1 MNLKFK
7 QKLGTPN
14 TFFQKVFPKFCI
26 FHDTNLFIW
35 QTQQFILIKMGGSDK
50 TPKNIQ
56 KILQKLK
63 KDEHQ
68 LGEFCLK
75 NAVDALKANGYTD
88 AHIWVPTILPN
99 VLGEMEYVESNT
111 DLEEW
116 ILELEGME
124 RDVVES
130 IYDTF
135 TYLKENA
142 KGAKEKD
149 IKEALVYSLSRT
161 LETADKEKYKRLYG

>member
-1 MNLKFK
+1 MAKEK
-7 QKLGTPN
+7 K
-14 TFFQKVFPKFCI
+14 I
-26 FHDTNLFIW
+26 
-35 QTQQFILIKMGGSDK
+35 
-50 TPKNIQ
+50 PKNIQ
-56 KILQKLK
+56 NILQKLK
-63 KDEHQ
+63 KNDRE

-75 NAVDALKANGYTD
+75 NTVDALKANGYTD
-88 AHIWVPTILPN
+88 AHIWAPTILPN
-99 VLGEMEYVESNT
+99 VLGELEYVESDI

-135 TYLKENA
+135 VYMKESL

-161 LETADKEKYKRLYG
+161 LESMDKEKYKRLYG